1 MDGLASWARWGSLAA
16 HPYNDAEMRIAFVAD
31 PTHPNT
37 DRWARHLAVGLSHEV
52 TVLATKPIAELASA
66 PYAVRR
72 VPARGKLGY
81 VALGW
86 QLRSHLRAIR
96 PQLVIGYR
104 IQSNGLAAA
113 LTGFHPLVLAA
124 QTESIVWPPDSRLYR
139 STTRWAIRSA
149 DLLQAWGGH
158 MADRLVELGAA
169 RGKILVLPRGV
180 DTSTFTP
187 PDRPVTNDVFIV
199 TRALRPVYRHDLLLE
214 AFAIVAN
221 KRAGARLLIAGH
233 GEERPRLESL
243 ASSLGLSAAVD
254 FLGRLNERELASR
267 LREAAVYVTVVAQE
281 GVSSSLLEA
290 MACGPVPVVPDL
302 PGNREWVK
310 DRRNGRLIPS
320 AALDRPEAIA
330 DVLEAALQDSA
341 LRASCHR
348 DNPGRVR
355 RDADWVT
362 NMNRM
367 DAAYRRLVEG
377 D

>member
-1 MDGLASWARWGSLAA
+1 
-16 HPYNDAEMRIAFVAD
+16 MRIAFVAD

-37 DRWARHLAVGLSHEV
+37 DRWARHLALGLSHDV
-52 TVLATKPIAELASA
+52 TVLATKPAPPMSSA

-81 VALGW
+81 VLLGW
-86 QLRSHLRAIR
+86 QLRSHLRLIR
-96 PQLVIGYR
+96 PELVIGYR

-139 STTRWAIRSA
+139 RTTRWAIRRA

-158 MADRLVELGAA
+158 MAERLVELGAS
-169 RGKILVLPRGV
+169 RERILVLPRGV
-180 DTSTFTP
+180 DTTTFTP
-187 PDRPVTNDVFIV
+187 PSGPVTTDVLIV
-199 TRALRPVYRHDLLLE
+199 TRALRAVYRHDLLLA
-214 AFAIVAN
+214 AFAVVVA
-221 KRAGARLLIAGH
+221 RRPGARLLIAGD
-233 GEERPRLESL
+233 GDERPRLTAL
-243 ASSLGLSAAVD
+243 ATSLGLDSAVE
-254 FLGRLNERELASR
+254 FLGRLDERGLAGR

-290 MACGPVPVVPDL
+290 MACGLAPVVPDL
-302 PGNREWVK
+302 PGNREWVE
-310 DRRNGRLIPS
+310 DRVNGRLIPS

-330 DVLEAALQDSA
+330 DVLEAALRDAA

-367 DAAYRRLVEG
+367 DAKYRELVERA
-377 D
+377 